1 MGSHWKALT
10 VIIIIALLTLA
21 YVPSSCLSENYGFS
35 YQLIDYHDNSKHYR
49 LNVAVP
55 ESLYE
60 YYAGKNHQL
69 ITENDFA
76 KFVTPYALKP
86 IADSLLEIYSGNEDF
101 ANGALMIIHQIF
113 YQAINPS
120 RYPVETI
127 AKNEGDCD
135 LLSYVLASILKAAGL
150 DSVLLYYEHESH
162 MNVGVYLESPPQ
174 DPRGEVHYVI
184 HDDKKYYTAECTG
197 NNWQSGWRVGE
208 CPEELKHAG
217 VQITTLENSEQA
229 HTGQVSASYRTL
241 AQTTLTLRTSTLW
254 VVQGSVMSVEGEL
267 SPPLQG
273 KNVTIYVKTN
283 NLPWTVLG
291 TAIIDSDGKFGFSWN
306 VNAGG
311 TCNFRASWS
320 GNENLATAD
329 SPILTI
335 TSLSTFFV
343 LFLAIIII
351 MIFIGAAT
359 YLSSRLS
366 HQALTET

>member
-101 ANGALMIIHQIF
+101 ANGVLMIIHQIF
-113 YQAINPS
+113 YQATSPS

-174 DPRGEVHYVI
+174 DSRGEVYYVI
-184 HDDKKYYTAECTG
+184 HHDKKYYTAECTG
-197 NNWQSGWRVGE
+197 NNWQSGWRVPRGIKTRR
-208 CPEELKHAG
+208 CTDYHARK
-217 VQITTLENSEQA
+217 L
-229 HTGQVSASYRTL
+229 
-241 AQTTLTLRTSTLW
+241 
-254 VVQGSVMSVEGEL
+254 
-267 SPPLQG
+267 
-273 KNVTIYVKTN
+273 
-283 NLPWTVLG
+283 
-291 TAIIDSDGKFGFSWN
+291 
-306 VNAGG
+306 
-311 TCNFRASWS
+311 RASSYWTGLCELQNS
-320 GNENLATAD
+320 GPNDVDTANLNVVG
-329 SPILTI
+329 SPRKRYVCRRRAFSPSARQKRHDL
-335 TSLSTFFV
+335 
-343 LFLAIIII
+343 
-351 MIFIGAAT
+351 
-359 YLSSRLS
+359 R
-366 HQALTET
+366 

>member
-10 VIIIIALLTLA
+10 VIITIALLTLA
-21 YVPSSCLSENYGFS
+21 YVPSSYLSENYGFS
-35 YQLIDYHDNSKHYR
+35 YQLVDYHDNSKHYR

-60 YYAGKNHQL
+60 YYAGKNHQF

-174 DPRGEVHYVI
+174 DSRGEVY
-184 HDDKKYYTAECTG
+184 
-197 NNWQSGWRVGE
+197 
-208 CPEELKHAG
+208 
-217 VQITTLENSEQA
+217 
-229 HTGQVSASYRTL
+229 
-241 AQTTLTLRTSTLW
+241 
-254 VVQGSVMSVEGEL
+254 
-267 SPPLQG
+267 
-273 KNVTIYVKTN
+273 
-283 NLPWTVLG
+283 
-291 TAIIDSDGKFGFSWN
+291 
-306 VNAGG
+306 
-311 TCNFRASWS
+311 
-320 GNENLATAD
+320 
-329 SPILTI
+329 
-335 TSLSTFFV
+335 
-343 LFLAIIII
+343 
-351 MIFIGAAT
+351 
-359 YLSSRLS
+359 
-366 HQALTET
+366 